1 MKTYE
6 ELITELKGIVAR
18 IEEGEASLDE
28 SIALY
33 EQGMTIIKQCEQ
45 LLNEAE
51 VKITTL
57 TRN

>member
-6 ELITELKGIVAR
+6 QLIAELKGIVTK
-18 IEEGEASLDE
+18 IEENEASLDE

-33 EQGMTIIKQCEQ
+33 EEGMKLIKQCED

-51 VKITTL
+51 IKIQTL
-57 TRN
+57 SKE

>member
-18 IEEGEASLDE
+18 IEEGEISLDE

-33 EQGMTIIKQCEQ
+33 EQGMIIIKQCEQ